1 VRKKSV
7 SKKRRKES
15 MLRKPYYPVC
25 ILSLVL
31 MLTVG
36 ACQPGTPDSPTGS
49 ESTGAESDVVIL
61 RAGTGDSGEGLNPHQ
76 SIIADFEDQN
86 ENVLVQLEAIAGRDY
101 YTRILTQIAANRAPD
116 VMNIGD
122 DAVPSFV
129 EKGAFLSLDQCLA
142 DLNFDTS
149 VYLPGLLEP
158 GTVNGELYFLPKDYS
173 TLAVYYN
180 KTLFDEAG
188 VPYPEDDWTWDD
200 LVTTSQALTQDTN
213 NDGQTDIWG
222 IQLPANWT
230 TGFEYWVAAAGG
242 SLISEDGLS
251 YVGFMDS
258 EASIRAAQFYADLYN
273 KYQVAPPP
281 ADFSAFGGG
290 NSEFDNG
297 QAAMR
302 IFGRWPQAGML
313 ENPNIDLGIV
323 GTPSDAVSANIL
335 FWGGFGIS
343 STTEN
348 LDEACKFLSYY
359 AGPEAAQTWKDWA
372 LPAVTSV
379 ANQPEVADD
388 PLNSVWIDEL
398 NDLKPR
404 AYTFTPYWN
413 ETADPALRKAL
424 ETILL
429 DPSADATAVM
439 QQAAQEAQSALDEQL
454 SE

>member
-1 VRKKSV
+1 MMKKQG
-7 SKKRRKES
+7 
-15 MLRKPYYPVC
+15 LFP
-25 ILSLVL
+25 ILILFLVL
-31 MLTVG
+31 MLAVS
-36 ACQPGTPDSPTGS
+36 ACQTS
-49 ESTGAESDVVIL
+49 EPETATDAKVATSDSDVVIL

-76 SIIADFEDQN
+76 SIIADFEAQN

-101 YTRILTQIAANRAPD
+101 YTRILTQIAADRAPD

-142 DLNFDTS
+142 DLDFDTS

-158 GTVNGELYFLPKDYS
+158 GTMNGELFFLPKDYS
-173 TLAVYYN
+173 TLAVYFN
-180 KTLFDEAG
+180 KTLFDQAG
-188 VPYPEDDWTWDD
+188 VDYPQDGWTWDD
-200 LVTTSQALTQDTN
+200 LLATAQALTQDSDE
-213 NDGQTDIWG
+213 DGQTDIWG
-222 IQLPANWT
+222 IQLSANWT

-242 SLISEDGLS
+242 SLISEDGQS

-258 EASIRAAQFYADLYN
+258 EATIRAAQFYADLYN
-273 KYQVAPPP
+273 EYQVAPPP

-313 ENPNIDLGIV
+313 QNPNIDLGVV
-323 GTPSDAVSANIL
+323 GTPADAVAANIL

-343 STTEN
+343 STTDN
-348 LDEACKFLSYY
+348 LQAACNFLSYY

-379 ANQPEVADD
+379 AEQPEVADD
-388 PLNSVWIDEL
+388 PLNSVWIAEL

-429 DPSADATAVM
+429 DPEADVTAVM
-439 QQAAQEAQSALDEQL
+439 QQAAQEAQAALDEQL